1 VEGSEEE
8 LEAEEDEDAG
18 EVVEDIGGT
27 DGDAATAPT
36 GIDADDDDEDED
48 DEDEDDEDEDDEDDD
63 DDDDAADDDESPA
76 SCFLTTA
83 PS

>member
-48 DEDEDDEDEDDEDDD
+48 DED
-63 DDDDAADDDESPA
+63 DDDDAAADDDAGAADESPA